1 MKRLTT
7 VSMIAVLGLC
17 AGMAN
22 ARDLGPD
29 EAVKLRDA
37 GTVKDF
43 QVLNEQ
49 VLNLHPG
56 GRIDE
61 TELEQEYGKYI
72 YKLDIQDKDG
82 IKWDVELDAST
93 GKMLKNHQD
102 D

>member
-1 MKRLTT
+1 MKRFATLG
-7 VSMIAVLGLC
+7 MIAVLGLC
-17 AGMAN
+17 AGMAS

-72 YKLDIQDKDG
+72 YKLDVQDKDG